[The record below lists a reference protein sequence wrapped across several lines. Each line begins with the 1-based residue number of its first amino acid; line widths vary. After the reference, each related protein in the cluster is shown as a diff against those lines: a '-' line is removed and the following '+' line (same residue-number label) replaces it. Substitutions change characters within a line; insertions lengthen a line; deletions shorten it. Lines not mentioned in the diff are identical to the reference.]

1 LTGLDKKSI
10 LQGNPVKEV
19 KGMHDFMKKAVLV
32 GAGLAVMTTEK
43 LKELTEELV
52 RKGDLSEKEAR
63 EALEELKERSLQARK
78 EWEQKIADAVEDF
91 MRRLNVPSRREVEEL
106 KERLARLEEANKPK
120 SQDATS

>member
-1 LTGLDKKSI
+1 
-10 LQGNPVKEV
+10 
-19 KGMHDFMKKAVLV
+19 MHDFMKKAVLV

-63 EALEELKERSLQARK
+63 EALEELKGRSLQARK

-91 MRRLNVPSRREVEEL
+91 MHRLHVPSRREVEEL
-106 KERLARLEEANKPK
+106 KERLARLEEANR
-120 SQDATS
+120 SRNHDAAP

>member
-1 LTGLDKKSI
+1 
-10 LQGNPVKEV
+10 
-19 KGMHDFMKKAVLV
+19 MHDFMKKAVLV

-106 KERLARLEEANKPK
+106 KERLARLEEPNKPK